1 MRRILRRD
9 PFSGDHGRAR
19 ELAALRLDEPLAPP
33 DVLWLEGHLAGCP
46 DCSAV
51 AASYEDDRALFG
63 AMRAVT
69 PEPPRDL
76 WARTA
81 AVIEAEAG
89 GRFTPPAPTRRRFG
103 PWQLAPV
110 AAITLTAVVVGVAL
124 LPGAMLV
131 ADNGANP
138 AATPIALTAGN
149 VQVVSYS
156 QNGEVMLNT
165 QVVDEVCPLT
175 ADPCLPEPQSE
186 TAPLMAL
193 AGSDPLDAILSPDRD
208 RIAVIQHSDDG
219 AGVYVVA
226 MAAPTSTPTP
236 VPVATPAVTGP
247 PATPDVSSPTVPP
260 ATPGAVPSATA
271 SPVPTP
277 STAVATTPEPSPSS
291 APETSPSAQ
300 PVATP
305 GANETPAPAT
315 PAPTPEPA
323 PAATPEPTATIAI
336 KPMPGGLIKI
346 ASDVVVVG
354 SAAGYD
360 RKGDHFAFSARP
372 ADGSSGPNV
381 YVWSAGDSRAEAV
394 TTDGRSVFAGWQ
406 GGHLLVSRVVNGVSG
421 TYRVDPSSGADVGD
435 RVGAA
440 WRPTVGPDG
449 DNAVWWDG
457 DVSLAADG
465 VTWVPG
471 KGRLVLGPWGRNGDT
486 QALSDKA
493 ARDWKVRWDA
503 DGTVLAVW
511 LAGHESSDPGR
522 LSVYRIDRRGNHAVL
537 GETLLDDKP
546 ASPSFSLETGRLV
559 WSPPAGAGDSELRIL
574 DWSGDEVGGLTL
586 PAESGATI
594 VQP

>member
-1 MRRILRRD
+1 MSRLFGRD
-9 PFSGDHGRAR
+9 LFSGDHGRAR
-19 ELAALRLDEPLAPP
+19 ELAALRLDEPLVAP

-46 DCSAV
+46 DCAAV

-63 AMRAVT
+63 AMRAAT

-81 AVIEAEAG
+81 AVIEADTG
-89 GRFTPPAPTRRRFG
+89 GRTVRRASGHPEPSRRRFG

-110 AAITLTAVVVGVAL
+110 AALTLTAVVVGVAL

-131 ADNGANP
+131 ADNGATA

-156 QNGEVMLNT
+156 QDGEVMLNT
-165 QVVDEVCPLT
+165 QVVDEVCPLM
-175 ADPCLPEPQSE
+175 ADPCLVEPQSE

-226 MAAPTSTPTP
+226 MAAPTPVPAATPTVTAP
-236 VPVATPAVTGP
+236 ALTPDVPSPTAP
-247 PATPDVSSPTVPP
+247 PATPDVR
-260 ATPGAVPSATA
+260 PSATVTPA
-271 SPVPTP
+271 PT
-277 STAVATTPEPSPSS
+277 
-291 APETSPSAQ
+291 PSAQ

-305 GANETPAPAT
+305 GATGDTAVTPAPETPAPTAEPT
-315 PAPTPEPA
+315 PAPTPEPP
-323 PAATPEPTATIAI
+323 PAATPEPTATIAVT
-336 KPMPGGLIKI
+336 PMSGGLVKI

-360 RKGDHFAFSARP
+360 RKGDRFAFSARP

-394 TTDGRSVFAGWQ
+394 TTDGRSVFTGWQ
-406 GGHLLVSRVVNGVSG
+406 GGHLLVSSVVDGVPG
-421 TYRVDPSSGADVGD
+421 TYRVDPVSGADLGD

-457 DVSLAADG
+457 DVSLAADD

-471 KGRLVLGPWGRNGDT
+471 KGRLVLGPWGRDGST
-486 QALSDKA
+486 QVLSDKA

-511 LAGHESSDPGR
+511 LAGDKASDPGR
-522 LSVYRIDRRGNHAVL
+522 LSVYRVDRRGNHAIL
-537 GETLLDDKP
+537 GETLLDNEP
-546 ASPSFSLETGRLV
+546 AGQSFSLETGRLV
-559 WSPPAGAGDSELRIL
+559 WSPRAGAGDSELRIL
-574 DWSGDEVGGLTL
+574 DWSGDEVGSLTL
-586 PAESGATI
+586 KAESGATI